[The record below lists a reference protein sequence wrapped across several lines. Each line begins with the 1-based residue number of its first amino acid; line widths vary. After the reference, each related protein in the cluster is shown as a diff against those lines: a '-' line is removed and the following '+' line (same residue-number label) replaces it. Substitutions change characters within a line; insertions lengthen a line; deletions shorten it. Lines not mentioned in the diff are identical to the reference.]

1 MHNEVVQL
9 CEQTLDSAEKN
20 IATGGVAGH
29 ANADGFD
36 CNSIKLWRLN
46 LMSKSY
52 FHLGK
57 LEMALDSIDKHEQL
71 RPAADK

>member
-1 MHNEVVQL
+1 MKGEALFEV
-9 CEQTLDSAEKN
+9 CDTLDDLYS
-20 IATGGVAGH
+20 
-29 ANADGFD
+29 
-36 CNSIKLWRLN
+36 SIKLWRWN

-57 LEMALDSIDKHEQL
+57 LEMAIDSIDKHKQL